1 MYASRGFDFHIAF
14 YIQNLIYVI
23 CVCLRIVV
31 SNTYWVVFFGLFFV
45 VLCTL
50 CCQCLWTVHV
60 RLPLWYSLTF
70 IDQMV
75 CGINEEW
82 NICKHLLR
90 FSLHC
95 NLNKTLC
102 MLESWC
108 YLWFGY
114 MWLYLYRYFC
124 LRIVPSNTYIEQYE
138 SHWKRRCNLRWSWW
152 VCSSRSTYGTRLV
165 ISYAVMGLS
174 CNCWL

>member
-1 MYASRGFDFHIAF
+1 MYASLGFDFHIAF

-23 CVCLRIVV
+23 YVCLHIVV
-31 SNTYWVVFFGLFFV
+31 SNQF
-45 VLCTL
+45 
-50 CCQCLWTVHV
+50 LWTVHV
-60 RLPLWYSLTF
+60 RLPLWYSSTF
-70 IDQMV
+70 IDKMV

-108 YLWFGY
+108 YLWLGY

-124 LRIVPSNTYIEQYE
+124 LRIVAPNTYCVVFLLWFEYIEQHE
-138 SHWKRRCNLRWSWW
+138 SHWKRECNLRYSGW
-152 VCSSRSTYGTRLV
+152 VSSSRSTYGTSLV
-165 ISYAVMGLS
+165 ISCAVLCLL
-174 CNCWL
+174 CNCLL

>member
-1 MYASRGFDFHIAF
+1 MHHQCATG
-14 YIQNLIYVI
+14 
-23 CVCLRIVV
+23 V
-31 SNTYWVVFFGLFFV
+31 SKFTPWYTGNTCVVFLVCFSSSCV
-45 VLCTL
+45 HL
-50 CCQCLWTVHV
+50 CCQFLWIVHF

-70 IDQMV
+70 IDKMV

-102 MLESWC
+102 ILESWC

-114 MWLYLYRYFC
+114 MWLYLYRYFS
-124 LRIVPSNTYIEQYE
+124 LRIVAPNAYCVVFCYGLGISSNTNHPE
-138 SHWKRRCNLRWSWW
+138 K
-152 VCSSRSTYGTRLV
+152 GGV
-165 ISYAVMGLS
+165 ISCVPDG
-174 CNCWL
+174 